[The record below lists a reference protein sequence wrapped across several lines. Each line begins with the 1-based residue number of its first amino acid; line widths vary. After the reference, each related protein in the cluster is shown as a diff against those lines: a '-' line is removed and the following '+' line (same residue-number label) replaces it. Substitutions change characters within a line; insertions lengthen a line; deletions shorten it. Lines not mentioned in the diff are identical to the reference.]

1 MVQTTTEGIN
11 LCFNSYLLLS
21 TEKSDHDNLVNPK
34 NHSVQPG
41 TQEAKPGYQVPP
53 FVARVQWLPQ
63 IYLPIRVP
71 ALAEEAPVPWD
82 CSSPKVRLT
91 TMCPLQSTTSSRC
104 SQSPK
109 KKHRHSSNHTRKQ
122 SYTKHTHR
130 PCHRQTDIHTCS
142 KTRVSLISSNPKQE
156 DYDDDAHVLLLL
168 LHGFS

>member
-34 NHSVQPG
+34 NHSAQQG

-71 ALAEEAPVPWD
+71 ALEEEAPVPWD

-109 KKHRHSSNHTRKQ
+109 RNTGTAVTTHGNNHTQNTQRQ
-122 SYTKHTHR
+122 T
-130 PCHRQTDIHTCS
+130 CHRQTDRHTYMQQ
-142 KTRVSLISSNPKQE
+142 NQ
-156 DYDDDAHVLLLL
+156 
-168 LHGFS
+168 GFSDFFKP